1 MSKHVTLRA
10 STGCAM
16 ASALPGRRGRQ
27 AGFTLIDM
35 LFVVAI
41 VGLLA
46 SMAVPGL
53 MRARGAARASSAI
66 GTLRIVNSAQ
76 LTFAI
81 SCGFGF
87 YAPDFPALGTPP
99 PTSSE
104 GYLPPELSSGL
115 TYDRSGYTFSLAG
128 TPLGGAPASCNG
140 LGAGAAAPAY
150 AAVADP
156 IGAVDSVSRY
166 FGTNADGLIFQDS
179 ATLSLTMPESGSPP
193 AGTPIQ

>member
-1 MSKHVTLRA
+1 MQPTLKPTTGLPNAA
-10 STGCAM
+10 SPC
-16 ASALPGRRGRQ
+16 GRRSRE

-53 MRARGAARASSAI
+53 MRARGAARASSAL
-66 GTLRIVNSAQ
+66 GTLRIINSAQ

-81 SCGFGF
+81 TCGFGF
-87 YAPDFPALGTPP
+87 YAPDFPTLGIPP
-99 PTSSE
+99 PTSTE
-104 GYLPPELSSGL
+104 GFLPPELSSGFM
-115 TYDRSGYTFSLAG
+115 YDRSGYTFSMAG
-128 TPLGGAPASCNG
+128 TPLAGAPATCNG
-140 LGAGAAAPAY
+140 LGAGTTAPAY

-156 IGAVDSVSRY
+156 VPPVDSLSRY
-166 FGTNADGLIFQDS
+166 FGTNSDGVIFQDS
-179 ATLSLTMPESGSPP
+179 ATLSATMPESGSPP

>member
-1 MSKHVTLRA
+1 MQATPEPN
-10 STGCAM
+10 TGCAVGCPPC
-16 ASALPGRRGRQ
+16 LRGSRQ

-87 YAPDFPALGTPP
+87 YAPDFPTLGTPP

-115 TYDRSGYTFSLAG
+115 TYDRSGYTFSLSG

-140 LGAGAAAPAY
+140 LGPGSAAPAY